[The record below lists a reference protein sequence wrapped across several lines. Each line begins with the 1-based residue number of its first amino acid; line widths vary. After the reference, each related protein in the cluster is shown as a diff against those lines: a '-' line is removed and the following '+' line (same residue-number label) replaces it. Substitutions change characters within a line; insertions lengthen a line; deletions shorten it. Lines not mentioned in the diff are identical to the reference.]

1 MRQTGQRGK
10 WRGASLRQH
19 MGRANSNGRRGRWRE
34 RPRWGI
40 LSWRCSCDAGP
51 EGSTPC
57 LLCTAA
63 SLVPSKEAFSQSL
76 PTWMSQDFR
85 SSACSTEQLCVPSY
99 FLDGR
104 KQDESC
110 TEGLRQAGQSRQG
123 QWKGRRPR
131 GGSEVWEEK
140 LPTGEG
146 LPAPSLAGGG
156 ALQPGEA
163 GLCARHRR
171 QGDWRRPWCAG
182 HRQSARERVRGTQ
195 AMTEKTPLL
204 QEGGFE
210 RTDDNRTLWKKENW
224 GQGGQFREKFRGN
237 HDQDISKHGKP
248 GRM

>member
-1 MRQTGQRGK
+1 MRQTGRRGK

-123 QWKGRRPR
+123 QWKGRRRR

-140 LPTGEG
+140 LPGAAGTI
-146 LPAPSLAGGG
+146 LGGG
-156 ALQPGEA
+156 RCSAARGSRPLRQAQTAGRLAEALVCWSQAVSA
-163 GLCARHRR
+163 GA
-171 QGDWRRPWCAG
+171 CAG
-182 HRQSARERVRGTQ
+182 DAGDDWEDAAATRGRFWENRWQQDTLKKAKLGSGRPVPREIQGQSWSGHQ
-195 AMTEKTPLL
+195 
-204 QEGGFE
+204 
-210 RTDDNRTLWKKENW
+210 
-224 GQGGQFREKFRGN
+224 
-237 HDQDISKHGKP
+237 
-248 GRM
+248 